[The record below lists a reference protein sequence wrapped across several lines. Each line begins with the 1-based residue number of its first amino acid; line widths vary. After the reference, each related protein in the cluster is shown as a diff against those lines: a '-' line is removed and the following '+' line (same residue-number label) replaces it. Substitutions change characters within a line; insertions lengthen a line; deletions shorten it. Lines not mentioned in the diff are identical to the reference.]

1 MKRQLFLVL
10 VCSLFSAIATYG
22 NIPKIVTQ
30 VTGSVDIS
38 DNLDY
43 TITSTTPF
51 TTVGSVNI
59 TNLEHAVVIIS
70 SIKPSKVISEWL
82 RGHVYING
90 SQAVNGSNC
99 DVRMYN
105 RGAII
110 YPYSNNFKPL
120 TVYSEQNYGGTSVND
135 FGLENDGGFMN
146 TLSEEKMNNKIRSFK
161 LKRGYMVT
169 FSTRP
174 KGRGYSRCFIAD
186 KADLEF
192 SSLPIVLDQKITS
205 YRIFKWWN
213 VHKAGLASDG
223 RAAANDALKSSWC
236 YDWAEGNASL
246 SPDIEW
252 VPNHIYEDYP
262 SPATCGSRTESCHMK
277 TNNEPGNDKDD
288 HPQSVATV
296 LANWENL
303 MATGMRLC
311 SESSHD
317 GSWSH
322 LRAFIDSI
330 DARGW
335 RCDILDLHCYWA
347 QSAFGDFSDYYR
359 SYGNRPIWI
368 SEWTWGA
375 SWNSGN
381 WSTGGIFAQA
391 PDGPGSFSEKNQECM
406 LNGTIPILDKLNSA
420 KYVERYAIWNSE
432 ADASKVYKD
441 GTLSKLGVYYSEL
454 DEGMGYD
461 ASLQKIPTNPRQ
473 YGPGD
478 LQVAY
483 DKDAKKVTLYWR
495 DNNGEYNRSMEIEY
509 KKPATTTWSK
519 VADVDIHELPDD
531 YVETLDGV
539 AGNVYRIHIVDL
551 NGDEYY
557 TNEATAV
564 NEDLSFGDEVSVTLS
579 DGTIVTRYLGGN
591 ILVNGN
597 FDLGYLDWKNGQG
610 NQLTPPYF
618 QIVPVG
624 GYNNSSYL
632 QCFGD
637 CAGTARTDAT
647 AILRVIPI
655 TKGDCFY
662 VQAAG
667 NNNGSGYSTQQIG
680 TGTSA
685 RVTKSIL
692 KMSDITQWTKASAA
706 FQAGSSNIL
715 ITMTNLGGKAQ
726 FDEMFVGK
734 LWETKE
740 EALADALQCEKN
752 RVEAFKQFNTKFEG
766 LNNDITTI
774 AASATSA
781 IKLEEAIKKQIEAY
795 YILCN
800 ADSVRTAASDIIKNK
815 MAGYQEVQTA
825 LDMFNEASSGEE
837 IVATYYALKKVS
849 EITDFSYN
857 NAISSP
863 TFASVQDWNVKAGT
877 YTAGDQ
883 KVTTLSGRKC
893 WNAWWSISTSEAAGR
908 TLEINQDI
916 ASTVSSTKLP
926 HGLYA
931 LECVATTQHMCES
944 DQHAF
949 LRNTTTGESANSVRL
964 PYGVQ
969 DLPQFDDAD
978 VWCKLVTP
986 YLYFGG
992 TDAAKV
998 GFVSSKEN
1006 ATDGAW
1012 MRYNAPTTTGDNREG
1027 WWCATEFKLRYIPM
1041 IVRGTDAE
1049 GWGTIC
1055 LQYSFDIPNGIKVYK
1070 LAGLTSD
1077 YEYIGMV
1084 EETDKIE
1091 PGRPYVFKGE
1101 ANTNYVFYE
1110 KGNSVSTVQKYN
1122 GLWGEFASTRT
1133 YPIGTIV
1140 LTDGKW
1146 YYNSVRGGR
1155 IVNFGA
1161 YILGINNLT
1170 ILDSWE
1176 GEKLPTA
1183 NMPEVP
1189 TAIKNVKSAQD
1200 SKMNSSEIY
1209 DLSGKRANADTK
1221 GIVIE
1226 NGVKK
1231 VK

>member
-1 MKRQLFLVL
+1 MKKQFLFTI
-10 VCSLFSAIATYG
+10 CCLFSVIAAYG
-22 NIPKIVTQ
+22 NIPKVVTQ
-30 VTGSVDIS
+30 VTESVDIS
-38 DNLDY
+38 ENIDY

-51 TTVGSVNI
+51 TTIGSVNI

-70 SIKPSKVISEWL
+70 KIKPSKVISDWL
-82 RGHVYING
+82 KGHVYING
-90 SQAVNGSNC
+90 VQAVNESNC
-99 DVRMYN
+99 QVKMYGN
-105 RGAII
+105 GTII
-110 YPYSNNFKPL
+110 LPYEKNIKPL
-120 TVYSEQNYGGTSVND
+120 KVYSEQNYGGTVIND

-146 TLSEEKMNNKIRSFK
+146 TLTEAKLNNKIRSFK

-169 FSTRP
+169 FSTRAR
-174 KGRGYSRCFIAD
+174 GRGYSRCFIAD
-186 KADLEF
+186 KADLEVATL
-192 SSLPIVLDQKITS
+192 SLVLDKKITS
-205 YRIFKWWN
+205 YRIFKWYDTGKN
-213 VHKAGLASDG
+213 QL
-223 RAAANDALKSSWC
+223 AAAGGDMAACSILNVTSTYTWGTTSDM
-236 YDWAEGNASL
+236 
-246 SPDIEW
+246 SPDVEN
-252 VPNHIYEDYP
+252 VPHHIYENYP
-262 SPATCGSRTESCHMK
+262 SPASLGECTTSPHMK
-277 TNNEPGNDKDD
+277 TNNEPMNTADD
-288 HPQSVATV
+288 PKGQTESVDQV
-296 LANWENL
+296 LANWEDL

-311 SESSHD
+311 SPSSWD
-317 GSWSH
+317 GSDYTNGTGYIKN
-322 LRAFIDSI
+322 FIDSI

-335 RCDILDLHCYWA
+335 RCDIIDLHCYWPE
-347 QSAFGDFSDYYR
+347 SNFGTIKNWTNST
-359 SYGNRPIWI
+359 GRPVWI
-368 SEWTWGA
+368 SEWVWGA
-375 SWNSGN
+375 SWNNNGAFASGVTEEQN
-381 WSTGGIFAQA
+381 AAALKRIC
-391 PDGPGSFSEKNQECM
+391 PV
-406 LNGTIPILDKLNSA
+406 LNNNDCI
-420 KYVERYAIWNSE
+420 ERYYYWNGE
-432 ADASKVYKD
+432 RDPSKIYKN
-441 GTLSKLGVYYSEL
+441 GSLTVAGEYYSTIDAGL
-454 DEGMGYD
+454 GYNG
-461 ASLQKIPTNPRQ
+461 KYNFVPKNPRQ

-478 LQVAY
+478 LRVTY
-483 DKDAKKVTLYWR
+483 DKEAKKVTLYWR

-509 KKPATTTWSK
+509 KKPGATTWKK
-519 VADVDIHELPDD
+519 VADVEIHELPDE
-531 YVETLDGV
+531 YAEIVDGV
-539 AGNVYRIHIVDL
+539 DGNIYRIHIIDL

-597 FDLGYLDWKNGQG
+597 FDLGYIDWKNGQG
-610 NQLTPPYF
+610 NQLAPPFF
-618 QIVPVG
+618 QVVPIG

-655 TKGDCFY
+655 TRGDCFY

-667 NNNGSGYSTQQIG
+667 NNNGSGFNTQQIG
-680 TGTSA
+680 TGTSS
-685 RVTKSIL
+685 RVTKSLL
-692 KMSDITQWTKASAA
+692 KMSDITQWTKSSAA
-706 FQAGSSNIL
+706 FQAGASNIL

-752 RVEAFKQFNTKFEG
+752 RVEAFKQFNTRFEE
-766 LNNDITTI
+766 LNNDIANI
-774 AASATSA
+774 AASTTSA
-781 IKLEEAIKKQIEAY
+781 IQLEEAIKKQIEAY
-795 YILCN
+795 YVLCN
-800 ADSVRTAASDIIKNK
+800 ADSVKTAASDIIKNK
-815 MAGYQEVQTA
+815 MAGYQDVQMA
-825 LDMFNEASSGEE
+825 LDMFNEASSGED
-837 IVATYYALKKVS
+837 IVATYYALKDASK
-849 EITDFSYN
+849 ITDFSYN
-857 NAISSP
+857 NAILSP
-863 TFASVQDWNVKAGT
+863 TFASVQDWNAKAGT

-883 KVTTLSGRKC
+883 KVTTLSGKKC

-916 ASTVSSTKLP
+916 ASTISSTKLP

-931 LECVATTQHMCES
+931 LECVATTQHLCES

-949 LRNTTTGESANSVRL
+949 FKNTTTGESVNSVIL
-964 PYGVQ
+964 PYGIQ
-969 DLPQFDDAD
+969 DLPQFEDAD

-998 GFVSSKEN
+998 GFTSSKEN
-1006 ATDGAW
+1006 AIDGAW

-1027 WWCATEFKLRYIPM
+1027 WWCATDFKLRYIPM
-1041 IVRGTDAE
+1041 IIRTTDAE

-1055 LQYSFDIPNGIKVYK
+1055 LQYSFDIPDGIKVYK

-1110 KGNSVSTVQKYN
+1110 KGNPISTVQKYN

-1155 IVNFGA
+1155 ILNFGA
-1161 YILGINNLT
+1161 YILDISNLT

-1183 NMPEVP
+1183 NMPAVP

-1209 DLSGKRANADTK
+1209 DISGKRANADTK
-1221 GIVIE
+1221 GIIIE
-1226 NGVKK
+1226 KGVKK

>member
-1 MKRQLFLVL
+1 MKKQFFLFIVS
-10 VCSLFSAIATYG
+10 CLFSAIAAYG
-22 NIPKIVTQ
+22 NIPKVVTQ
-30 VTGSVDIS
+30 VTESVDIS

-51 TTVGSVNI
+51 TTIGSVNI
-59 TNLEHAVVIIS
+59 KNIEHAVVLIS
-70 SIKPSKVISEWL
+70 KIKPSKVISDWL
-82 RGHVYING
+82 KGHVYING
-90 SQAVNGSNC
+90 VQAINGTNC
-99 DVRMYN
+99 QVKMYGN
-105 RGAII
+105 GTII
-110 YPYSNNFKPL
+110 LPYGNNIKPL
-120 TVYSEQNYGGTSVND
+120 TVYSEQNYGGTVIND

-146 TLSEEKMNNKIRSFK
+146 TLTEAKLNNKIRSFK

-169 FSTRP
+169 FSTRAR
-174 KGRGYSRCFIAD
+174 GRGYSRCFIAD
-186 KADLEF
+186 KADLEVATL
-192 SSLPIVLDQKITS
+192 SLVLDKKITS
-205 YRIFKWWN
+205 YRIFKWYDTGKN
-213 VHKAGLASDG
+213 QL
-223 RAAANDALKSSWC
+223 AAAGGDMAACSILNVTSTYTWGTTSDM
-236 YDWAEGNASL
+236 
-246 SPDIEW
+246 SPDVEN
-252 VPNHIYEDYP
+252 VPHHIYENYP
-262 SPATCGSRTESCHMK
+262 SPASLGECTTSPHMK
-277 TNNEPGNDKDD
+277 TNNEPMNTADD
-288 HPQSVATV
+288 PKGQTESVDQV
-296 LANWENL
+296 LANWEDL

-311 SESSHD
+311 SPSSWD
-317 GSWSH
+317 GSDYTNGTGYIKN
-322 LRAFIDSI
+322 FIDSI

-335 RCDILDLHCYWA
+335 RCDIIDLHCYWPE
-347 QSAFGDFSDYYR
+347 SNFGTIKNWTNST
-359 SYGNRPIWI
+359 GRPVWI
-368 SEWTWGA
+368 SEWVWGA
-375 SWNSGN
+375 SWNNNGAFASGVTEEQN
-381 WSTGGIFAQA
+381 AAALKRIC
-391 PDGPGSFSEKNQECM
+391 PV
-406 LNGTIPILDKLNSA
+406 LNNNDCI
-420 KYVERYAIWNSE
+420 ERYYYWNGE
-432 ADASKVYKD
+432 RDPSKIYKN
-441 GTLSKLGVYYSEL
+441 GSLTVAGEYYSTIDAGL
-454 DEGMGYD
+454 GYNG
-461 ASLQKIPTNPRQ
+461 KYNFVPKNPRQ

-478 LQVAY
+478 LRVTY
-483 DKDAKKVTLYWR
+483 DKEAKKVTLYWR

-509 KKPATTTWSK
+509 KKSGATTWKK
-519 VADVDIHELPDD
+519 VADVEIHELPDD
-531 YVETLDGV
+531 YAEIVDGID
-539 AGNVYRIHIVDL
+539 GNIYRIHIIDL

-597 FDLGYLDWKNGQG
+597 FDLGYIDWKNGQG
-610 NQLTPPYF
+610 NQLAPPFF
-618 QIVPVG
+618 QVVPIG

-655 TKGDCFY
+655 TRGDCFY

-667 NNNGSGYSTQQIG
+667 NNNGSGFNTQQIG
-680 TGTSA
+680 TGTSS
-685 RVTKSIL
+685 RVTKSLL
-692 KMSDITQWTKASAA
+692 KMSDITQWTKSSAA
-706 FQAGSSNIL
+706 FQAGASNIL

-752 RVEAFKQFNTKFEG
+752 RVEAFKQFNTRFEE
-766 LNNDITTI
+766 LNNDIANI
-774 AASATSA
+774 AASTTSA
-781 IKLEEAIKKQIEAY
+781 IQLEEAIKKQIEAY
-795 YILCN
+795 YVLCN
-800 ADSVRTAASDIIKNK
+800 ADSVKTAASDIIKNK
-815 MAGYQEVQTA
+815 MAGYQDVQMA
-825 LDMFNEASSGEE
+825 LDMFNEASSGED
-837 IVATYYALKKVS
+837 IVATYYALKEVS
-849 EITDFSYN
+849 KITDFSYN
-857 NAISSP
+857 NAILSP

-883 KVTTLSGRKC
+883 KVTTLSGKKC

-916 ASTVSSTKLP
+916 ASTISSTKLP

-931 LECVATTQHMCES
+931 LECVATTQHLCES

-949 LRNTTTGESANSVRL
+949 FKNTTTGESVNSVIL
-964 PYGVQ
+964 PYGIQ
-969 DLPQFDDAD
+969 DLPQFEDAD

-998 GFVSSKEN
+998 GFTSSKEN
-1006 ATDGAW
+1006 AIDGAW

-1027 WWCATEFKLRYIPM
+1027 WWCATDFKLRYVPM
-1041 IVRGTDAE
+1041 IIRTTDAE

-1055 LQYSFDIPNGIKVYK
+1055 LQYSFDIPDGIKVYK

-1110 KGNSVSTVQKYN
+1110 KGNPISTVQKYN

-1155 IVNFGA
+1155 ILNFGA
-1161 YILGINNLT
+1161 YILDISNLT

-1183 NMPEVP
+1183 NMPAVP
-1189 TAIKNVKSAQD
+1189 TAIKSVKSAQG
-1200 SKMNSSEIY
+1200 SKMNSPEIY
-1209 DLSGKRANADTK
+1209 DISGRRVNADAK
-1221 GIVIE
+1221 GLIIE

-1231 VK
+1231 AK